1 MGCVNISNREFK
13 NLVKECHVS
22 SNSLQEIIHQYWDE
36 TGSEDLFPSKTYI
49 KAQLGEGTYVE
60 TLDSAKKV
68 WDKWYSKPQKFSSK
82 EKFQEAKDEAYRLFP
97 ASAVAVYTDDN
108 GKKVLAV
115 KRPVKQIEYL
125 ESDAFETRQDF
136 EDYYIDL
143 GEMPPQEAIDLNSP
157 SKRPTFTFKDGYTID
172 TPFRLNSQQE
182 NALNVMSDF
191 INSNES
197 VMTLSGY
204 AGTGKT
210 SIMEM
215 LAKKARH
222 DFRHIVFSA
231 STNKAAAVLKERV
244 KKSGFDASTLHKA
257 FGIRVAEDAGEE
269 YDASN
274 KVQVQAEPKVE
285 YNDIVVIDEAS
296 MIDKESYDK
305 IRDIAEKRHLKI
317 IYVGDKAQL
326 PAVKDGKPSEVFT
339 DPNIKV
345 VTLTKVER
353 TGDNAILKEATD
365 IREGKPLSGV
375 SSFNSRGEGVA
386 YVKKSNEKAVE
397 ELIKEFTPHLRE
409 NPEYFRILAFRN
421 DAVEKY
427 NEMVRRTLGYNDF
440 TPRIG
445 EPIMGYANWGYV
457 WVSKKESYYRFVNS
471 ESYTVVQVN
480 DKRVKS
486 WTLEDGTVVDIQI
499 TPMTLEDPTGKRT
512 SLDFVDIRNN
522 LVNRDHVKLLALEK
536 ASIWKRLNAVGKRTK
551 DNAHIWR
558 PLQDRVNAI
567 EEFLFINDDVIN
579 EDVWVEDKQ
588 NPGQMKHPIIQEK
601 IFDFGYA
608 MTTHKSQGSTFTNVI
623 VDEADIATAKEDGKK
638 NEKGM
643 SMEELAQMQDVKL
656 DNVQVAS
663 PSNLTKGT
671 PAAKAEKDNLSM
683 HQHLDYVAVT
693 RATDTVTIIADDAT
707 VKREDTPLN
716 HMGKQNIQTEEEAP
730 AVSPK
735 EAFNEIKI
743 VEDSNIITNE
753 GTRGAAAYDR
763 DSKTIKVDRKLLKQ
777 KFEEKAWTNPR
788 KLIETLHGEPVES
801 YAQALPE
808 GQFESYQEWEQFV
821 INHEYQHSLYSR
833 EDFDRENP
841 NKTKGDYETEINRRA
856 LAQLFEQASDLEGLL
871 SATTE
876 TSAPKAST
884 PTPEPIQVMD
894 DKEVW
899 DHVKTFAEPMG
910 GRPITFNGTTY
921 TIREGRIYDKN
932 GKEAL
937 ASNTNK
943 NHDRNRVFFDLAI
956 QEDRA
961 VMVTHNGN
969 KYVVDNNQNIMSVQT
984 GKIMEWLDNNGDRK
998 AVLKEAA
1005 SKFKDLIEARQQRSK
1020 EIMPQTL
1027 AHMQLLG
1034 IPVHDRADII
1044 EYLKKNG
1051 SAQMQEAI
1059 EQREEMKAIR
1069 EQAIKD
1075 GQIVLK
1081 EDGTFD
1087 YALAPNGEK
1096 SNLNEKQWLQV
1107 RTKAFKKWFGDWL
1120 KANQFNLDNIDY
1132 SKVDIEEVE
1141 KPWKNDPSKSNK
1153 TIRIYLKGQ
1162 HDKGYFELVKDH
1174 EFGQF
1179 SVHFKTTKPGAEYNS
1194 PTTTESTKDD
1204 RKILFT
1210 ELVKAIPEGAIV
1222 STWGSISEDGIRG
1235 LDNVGRGMTK
1245 IGERDVTLKS
1255 DGSQVKIPIYQK
1267 GEGVSK
1273 VVDENGEPKIMYRG
1287 DYSGK
1292 TVFNPHSVS
1301 NNITGVYLTPSKQ
1314 FAQNYA
1320 KKEGTAI
1327 YEVFVNAKNII
1338 NQEELNRRHTLGELK
1353 EHWNMNSVR
1362 SKFHKNGE
1370 FNEYDAF
1377 DDGGDFVVDN
1387 SNQIKSATD
1396 NNGMFSTENDDIQ
1409 MAIDINNTPTPIKEK
1424 YQGKLIYAQSGTGK
1438 STIADNVNVFDSDYL
1453 LGQVLGVSTETAGF
1467 FFKTLSAEQKKAF
1480 GEQYRNLIREKLSE
1494 GKTVLTA
1501 NNSMLDEADVV
1512 VYNKSAEQ
1520 AEERINRTDR
1530 AISNRYSALDYHK
1543 QTLDSINKLKENAK
1557 DKEYI
1562 ELDGEDYLSHHLLA
1576 SDDANR
1582 SLDKLERQSAP
1593 EGLRKQQDEI
1603 ISSFLKEFGIT
1614 VNHLDNY
1621 EGELPLFDALNRVI
1635 NAKTPQDIT
1644 DGVGYAIAFMMQGDP
1659 EMQSLIMKSHGLAG
1673 DFNRIFNIP
1682 GKGKRTAKNLRG
1694 ALIFRQD
1701 VVREVGKEIA
1711 KELRN
1716 QYSENP
1722 APTTTKNSSILSIIR
1737 NFFRKLITKI
1747 GGYSDAVKEEK
1758 ELFVRDIIEALGR
1771 EDFTRIKGPLVKEG
1785 TLEKAEQVDVETAFK
1800 ENPFEEEIISK
1811 LSDNGIA
1818 LAGSASIALEGTLY
1832 RPSENPLH
1840 DIDFNAGDNSSKAKL
1855 DTLLPKIFGKDRIS
1869 YSHKVGLENSGT
1881 ITYVTFDRP
1890 FKTVWEE
1897 NKEGRK
1903 VPKYYDME
1911 GNYLGERVR
1920 GKTIELKL
1928 AEGVKGKILDFFVGK
1943 NKGSEY
1949 GTYKKEIN
1957 GKEYL
1962 ISHSKAAFAAK
1973 ILWARPKDMW
1983 DYKNFRRNNAAQ
1995 DSNKTE
2001 GIAQTYTTK
2010 NGELYGFADWN
2021 GEVYIDETVATSNH
2035 SLHEFSHLWDRVV
2048 SVRNPR
2054 LWKQGVT
2061 LFKSPKLKL
2070 PGHEKSLWQE
2080 IEESDNYGKKWK
2092 AQGYTGYQ
2100 LESFIAS
2107 EVHSRIL
2114 GLQGEALLTSIAK
2127 QKGTKSI
2134 IGKLR
2139 DWILEFWKELKATF
2153 TNWTDEE
2160 LAQLTVDKINQMTVR
2175 DFTEGNIFR
2184 QGGERGIGQYQAMTP
2199 EMKKTAQ
2206 KVKDYIDWQSEHLT
2220 FNKETHEYFYNGEKI
2235 DYSVTQYGEE
2245 VYGKKNISGYE
2256 HSSAMGNSADALYR
2270 DFFMGK
2276 DVTKISYPNL
2286 NSARKQAIMQDCQRL
2301 KEYFDKYFN
2310 GKYQVFTREYILA
2323 GRMETPE
2330 GDKTIAGTMDMVV
2343 VDGNGDIYIF
2353 DMKVKKDQTIDSWN
2367 NRRDYTFQQNGYR
2380 QLNEAIF
2387 PELKGR
2393 VKGMFLL
2400 WMDTTYPTTREASY
2414 KTDRDTNLVVVT
2426 DNEVQN
2432 IPLADY
2438 TKWKTPALKKNV
2450 KDSVIPLTEESHLKN
2465 VRPIDANWDNN
2476 QKKEGPTPETNNPGA
2491 IDVSTISDKTADYG
2505 VQLTDGSKDF
2515 WRVVYKWKDKNPEGI
2530 AAYRKFGAKP
2540 ESFTPETV
2548 EQNWIGNPFST
2559 EGRGKET
2566 VQQFYDW
2573 IITGN
2578 NFGNEFATEEFRQ
2591 AIIKKLKATPED
2603 SPILYYTEL
2612 DRPSHATVIGYLIN
2626 NKELLDNAAKPQK
2639 TNAEIV
2645 ADTYE
2650 STISTVGYRKGD
2662 PQAHKDTAYIFTEN
2676 AQANAAA
2683 LGLDDS
2689 WIEEGYNK
2697 GDKVKLNVSDMNGEN
2712 QAGIRAVKVDGKDQ
2726 ITPNAFGIVV
2736 KKYQQKESSTRFLQA
2751 EGQFKDTDADF
2762 ELFKTANLDMFKR
2775 LEESGLKKIMWPSQ
2789 MGLGKAALPQ
2799 RFAEWLQGELNRRFG
2814 VVSEVQKNNRAGYEG
2829 YGLQLISIQKAED
2842 ISKQPLSPAQQK
2854 QPVTITESTGGYPQR
2869 TRENI
2874 TWSDVTLSFA
2884 NDDTTAG
2891 ERLTEREAN
2900 NQGKYIY
2907 EFLPDALDMND
2918 IKRLVRNQIIG
2929 MKNDQSYGHKG
2940 KVLPTKD
2947 IKLNIAGNGIY
2958 TLLPK
2963 GITQEQLN
2971 DFVTEYLREMI
2982 ANGVTISEIRSGG
2995 QTGVDEA
3002 GIIAAQ
3008 RLGISASVH
3017 APKGFVF
3024 RTAEGKDVADRNTFE
3039 SRFNQTSNPVQ
3050 QQVIGE
3056 NISSKG
3062 SDFAKRLTN
3071 PFNNETVEFRGT
3083 KFDNAEHAYQTWKSG
3098 KFDQRGFDAHGGK
3111 VRGTT
3116 DYTSNYQTMVE
3127 ILIAK
3132 LQQHPDLVEGITE
3145 RGGEAYLRAS
3155 THDVVGDPYWETKTG
3170 QNKFIEALTE
3180 AYNAVMQPEEEQP
3193 TPVPDLGPQYSE
3205 EVEVPNY
3212 ALFRDVD
3219 KLEVDAAWKVDILE
3233 DLDARIKTLRDENE
3247 EDNDIDKL
3255 AKNIYYVLND
3265 IDKLMKASS
3274 KEEYERASTTEMRT
3288 FERRMSEYWKR
3299 NMQINNLIDNEVGLK
3314 STEIRETA
3322 ESVVDSISDI
3332 ITEIINDP
3340 SIIDTEFPTLSI
3352 EKDLKG
3358 ATRED
3363 VIDTI
3368 GINNLIA
3375 KAKERFENLMNDESN
3390 PEVYNLYETTDH
3402 LIDQAFLISDNWDAI
3417 MELASDYFAI
3427 NEGFGLRKNTRSGAF
3442 DSVKKK
3448 LTEYDYDNYT
3458 DPQDLDAVREE
3469 ADEQEHWQ
3477 IENRTIDIFNSM
3489 TALIRQALHECY
3501 LLDNE
3506 GKKILNKWGIPKRVN
3521 KITAVNNILYWTKGA
3536 LSLPEMIER
3545 LEKKAEKRPWVQQ
3558 LVDRLK
3564 DETGKESDFQ
3574 SQFFGVMNRHY
3585 QVYDNVKERKGK
3597 YGVTVINGTS
3607 SASKEVIGSITAKF
3621 NMGEHPMFTEKGK
3634 IDTSML
3640 EALNGWYRELSDIV
3654 KTHDIRTDNSGN
3666 YTSKT
3671 PLSSESYE
3679 TAVKAITA
3687 ASIALG
3693 YNVTEDMIE
3702 TIISP
3707 EAVLD
3712 IEESLRFITKNLN
3725 AQVKNNSE
3733 EYEPFNTES
3742 TNNIRGELQK
3752 FFKHIV
3758 EHLEED
3764 ATNAFFEEGKMYQG
3778 NVTPSFLS
3786 LLFDH
3791 FHQEDSK
3798 FYDWLTDNYG
3808 KSEWFVN
3815 EDGEFKLPMLE
3826 TLARSPEARAMFQH
3840 RVQLNFNK
3848 HEYMRKMSPEE
3859 YVISAITEYF
3869 SEFLGKDTSA
3879 TPAWFRI
3886 PLQSN
3891 KPSSEFYKFYTD
3903 RSSSYK
3909 DNIVNKLYKMFLQ
3922 EVSRID
3928 TVRKRGKGKDSSD
3941 ALDSYDT
3948 TGRKFNFLP
3957 FLNGYVIDG
3966 GQRLGTDIN
3975 LIKEDKKGKT
3985 AAERNQILENLL
3997 NKKLNAKEALEKEEE
4012 TDLEILVKEATK
4024 NYLQETMDSALDNW
4038 EKAGILKAAAKVK
4051 NIKSLGYSVRQNLE
4065 NFLWNDY
4072 YMANSIL
4079 QLTIIDKAFYP
4090 NAIEMQKRLAEL
4102 HAPGTRGNKEA
4113 RDYKG
4118 QKVSDGYYRTAILN
4132 DYDGFMASI
4141 ISNLEIVFQKR
4152 IDMAPESEKEGWEA
4166 LKDRLL
4172 RKPGTRGKN
4181 DKGGVYWNINV
4192 TDGQGYSSPTSYRK
4206 KAFMF
4211 GKWSHKAEEI
4221 YERLLQGDYNLP
4233 DLETAFQPLKPF
4245 VYGHVTKEIGVN
4257 FMNDDGTVT
4266 SSPIQTIPTPFQ
4278 AKNSEYLLII
4288 ADALTRNEDTGRPN
4302 ILRAI
4307 FDIMEESAF
4316 DKEGKYN
4323 GQGIDTIQF
4332 KSAIK
4337 SGGQGTIDLSPFA
4350 TGENGETDAYAHLKH
4365 QIFQDEKNDDGTY
4378 YRYSDNVTKL
4388 DSDYYALQQEVPKHF
4403 KDHRQLESS
4412 QQRMNIPADLEFL
4425 DINGAVNLYKW
4436 KEGKEER
4443 ALNAKEIRREYE
4455 EVHADNIKKGIDE
4468 VVKKFHLDSL
4478 DKKERN
4484 LALSE
4489 ILQDE
4494 IMSSPRYGI
4503 DLFQACQI
4511 DAITG
4516 EFRIPKGDPVQS
4528 KRIEQLINS
4537 LIKAEVNKQ
4546 KVSGGP
4552 IVQVTNFGAS
4562 TQLHIRF
4569 HDKQGG
4575 ILMTEEEFNRAQ
4587 EQKKEEG
4594 AYKDADGKDIVM
4606 YRGYAL
4612 TEDRE
4617 AVNLEETIGHTAVD
4631 YDESLKDAIYFT
4643 SSREEAEDYAKT
4655 RTDKSDETFERNG
4668 EIITQ
4673 RNRHY
4678 TGDYAKVSAYKIKE
4692 SAKVERYKDMKDY
4705 VKHGKGTDADVII
4718 LEKGTMWSDNSEYI
4732 ILNKDV
4738 VIPTKK
4744 QSYQQYCKDNQAG
4757 IAYYEIFAPIGMQKI
4772 FEKFK
4777 NLDGTINIEAIEKC
4791 DPDLLKVITARI
4803 PNEDKYSIAHAKIV
4817 GFLPPIAGEAIMFPY
4832 ELTEID
4838 DSDFDVDK
4846 RYVMQKVLDIVEDT
4860 SAIRRSLYR
4869 KLSKEYSDTHNGK
4882 KMSDEKWA
4890 ELGEI
4895 INKLW
4900 DKDEVEST
4908 KNTSFGNIYE
4918 MYQNILHT
4926 EFPYRTVHPKKGTED
4941 SNNNKIIDMC
4951 WAILSNEMTAPQMLN
4966 PGGFETPKH
4975 TAYVI
4980 AAYKRK
4986 RGKDDWNM
4994 LNAMDTKELKKL
5006 AEEEMDLARFDHHVQ
5021 FYKQNAAG
5029 SNLIGVFAV
5038 NKIAHAILG
5047 GNHILVDIE
5056 ALCGDPKFTIGSTVF
5071 EGMMELDQEG
5081 KLIGK
5086 NLGSGV
5092 GASADTA
5099 KDPWLDIININM
5111 ASAGVFCTMLRMGMP
5126 LEEAELFMAQDVIS
5140 DVLMELSRKS
5150 LDKKYT
5156 PLSSIVSSKLAD
5168 LATKHGYTRE
5178 TADTEESK
5186 IYSEPISREE
5196 LLEGL
5201 VHLEDD
5207 DPMKEQRDALDFK
5220 VLLAFQRL
5228 LNLADA
5234 IKKPTFI
5241 TRLNSMKTA
5250 AGPLIID
5257 NIVLAH
5263 NLNEFRLSGNAET
5276 TGFFL
5281 EDPNGKIVK
5290 NGKKYSPVTTD
5301 TILNMHPILK
5311 QFSKAIDTQDPECL
5325 TERMFYDMPAGSRLF
5340 KMLLEGDEEGNVTEG
5355 LPSNIKDI
5363 IYASSNRKLLTSL
5376 SDFFQSYLMVASGA
5390 INPDSIHH
5398 YKEVKRK
5405 GKVQTVPVTEM
5416 AYYIEDFPKEFLGG
5430 KTFKGLKDKYKDN
5443 PFVQAI
5449 IPAVESE
5456 SGNVY
5461 LTIKTTGM
5469 KEQEKE
5475 PLRMGWIDLHKVDP
5489 ELSIML
5495 FKHAFYKGGLGF
5507 SPKTYMGLIPT
5518 YVKERIP
5525 GYLDTYRH
5533 FPEVVPDLI
5542 IDQWIRN
5549 NWDND
5554 KLVPTKGGKGT
5565 SYDIKGNNL
5574 YVRAPKDKAD
5584 LAGVRYMK
5592 TKEGDEVTL
5601 WRLLDS
5607 ERENRETRH
5616 YVKVDPLG
5624 NNGEFLE
5631 MSNDKRQQAL
5641 VKTVKLKERDTVEQ
5655 LPEPSNAELDNDGA
5669 GKAESTVSEAEQN
5682 REAMDM
5688 VELIMLN
5695 NGYDEERARKHFER
5709 YRNISQEEDR
5719 RLAQGQESQVDK
5731 NQKLYIAN
5739 LFKRAG
5745 LELSMEEAWK
5755 KFKKLC

>member
-97 ASAVAVYTDDN
+97 ANAVAVYTDDN

-671 PAAKAEKDNLSM
+671 PAVKAEKDNLSM

-693 RATDTVTIIADDAT
+693 RATDTVTIIADDAI
-707 VKREDTPLN
+707 VKKEDTPLN
-716 HMGKQNIQTEEEAP
+716 HMGKQKAQTEEEAP

-735 EAFNEIKI
+735 ETFNEIKI
-743 VEDSNIITNE
+743 IEDSNIITNE
-753 GTRGAAAYDR
+753 GTRGAAVYDR

-808 GQFESYQEWEQFV
+808 GAFENYQEWEQFV

-856 LAQLFEQASDLEGLL
+856 LAQMFEQEMGIESLL
-871 SATTE
+871 SPTPE
-876 TSAPKAST
+876 IGAPKAST
-884 PTPEPIQVMD
+884 PTPKPIQVME

-910 GRPITFNGTTY
+910 GRPITFNGTAY
-921 TIREGRIYDKN
+921 TIREGRIYDKD

-984 GKIMEWLDNNGDRK
+984 GKIMEWLDNSGDRK

-1005 SKFKDLIEARQQRSK
+1005 SKFKDLIEARQQRSR

-1120 KANQFNLDNIDY
+1120 SFNKVNPYSSDITLGEVTMDYDSADVEGVGALIPIKKNGKIIGSIALNAYYKGKDKFKPWGKDKNKYVSMSSVGDSVEIDKEERGKGYGKAAYFEMAKLAANQGLILISAPDDRRSDAATRVWESLVRDGY
-1132 SKVDIEEVE
+1132 VE
-1141 KPWKNDPSKSNK
+1141 KRGD
-1153 TIRIYLKGQ
+1153 RY
-1162 HDKGYFELVKDH
+1162 
-1174 EFGQF
+1174 EFI
-1179 SVHFKTTKPGAEYNS
+1179 NS
-1194 PTTTESTKDD
+1194 S
-1204 RKILFT
+1204 LNN
-1210 ELVKAIPEGAIV
+1210 A
-1222 STWGSISEDGIRG
+1222 
-1235 LDNVGRGMTK
+1235 
-1245 IGERDVTLKS
+1245 
-1255 DGSQVKIPIYQK
+1255 
-1267 GEGVSK
+1267 SK
-1273 VVDENGEPKIMYRG
+1273 VVDENGEPLVVYHTSDTDFNAFDLNKRNSKDPGYYGKGFYFYTKPSNLGLENPVTKAYFLNVRTPLMQQSG
-1287 DYSGK
+1287 DYSNTGK
-1292 TVFNPHSVS
+1292 ELPTSNDGSIIRYNDSDSANVVEDIDQITVS
-1301 NNITGVYLTPSKQ
+1301 NP
-1314 FAQNYA
+1314 
-1320 KKEGTAI
+1320 
-1327 YEVFVNAKNII
+1327 
-1338 NQEELNRRHTLGELK
+1338 
-1353 EHWNMNSVR
+1353 
-1362 SKFHKNGE
+1362 
-1370 FNEYDAF
+1370 
-1377 DDGGDFVVDN
+1377 
-1387 SNQIKSATD
+1387 NQIKSATD

-1409 MAIDINNTPTPIKEK
+1409 MAIDEFSSDIK
-1424 YQGKLIYAQSGTGK
+1424 YGNIYK
-1438 STIADNVNVFDSDYL
+1438 V
-1453 LGQVLGVSTETAGF
+1453 
-1467 FFKTLSAEQKKAF
+1467 K
-1480 GEQYRNLIREKLSE
+1480 R
-1494 GKTVLTA
+1494 
-1501 NNSMLDEADVV
+1501 
-1512 VYNKSAEQ
+1512 
-1520 AEERINRTDR
+1520 DR
-1530 AISNRYSALDYHK
+1530 AIRLSEKTSLLWDSYLDKSRGELPKKFFDEVNQVYYVKSNNRKNSKKYDIVTKDGEIIAEKLPIISATDYAKRAENIKELEPVNDSSISNTKSYAFRKFITTPSKGLFKASAKQYLLEAIRQSLERGDDFAETYINADFINKFVDSFDDSFWELVMTNTLNLSKIGKREFGYPYGVTSTRGTLDPFFVMPHGISKKNLISRLESALNMKLSGKKLWGETIDADTPRNELVKKLRGIYERESKLPTRNESIALYAEATNSTVEAVETEIKLLRRFSEEALEETWGDTDYGYKRRIEAIENFTPFEYHLSK
-1543 QTLDSINKLKENAK
+1543 IMDEYNSGYNEYLKKFAGEKAARGQRLAQIIFNRTSDTDVLNRIITILHEPYHAASLLMSSELLGNITKSYSDFINTITLDESLNQKFQKFENEIGDSATV
-1557 DKEYI
+1557 
-1562 ELDGEDYLSHHLLA
+1562 EDEFLADAFAYL
-1576 SDDANR
+1576 
-1582 SLDKLERQSAP
+1582 SAP
-1593 EGLRKQQDEI
+1593 EQVRTDFKHANSHASIAAEI
-1603 ISSFLKEFGIT
+1603 IEEVLSRPTIKEYFKT
-1614 VNHLDNY
+1614 
-1621 EGELPLFDALNRVI
+1621 ENR
-1635 NAKTPQDIT
+1635 T
-1644 DGVGYAIAFMMQGDP
+1644 
-1659 EMQSLIMKSHGLAG
+1659 E
-1673 DFNRIFNIP
+1673 R
-1682 GKGKRTAKNLRG
+1682 
-1694 ALIFRQD
+1694 
-1701 VVREVGKEIA
+1701 KEILKKVTETEKVQLTFLEKVYNA
-1711 KELRN
+1711 VAEFLSDLYSGFEKIFPVLEETKLVEKEVVD
-1716 QYSENP
+1716 YID
-1722 APTTTKNSSILSIIR
+1722 TVVT
-1737 NFFRKLITKI
+1737 
-1747 GGYSDAVKEEK
+1747 EEK
-1758 ELFVRDIIEALGR
+1758 KVSETDENIIKAQNALHKL
-1771 EDFTRIKGPLVKEG
+1771 EDNLK
-1785 TLEKAEQVDVETAFK
+1785 QVFK
-1800 ENPFEEEIISK
+1800 ENYALNQSQQTEEAQ
-1811 LSDNGIA
+1811 NGI
-1818 LAGSASIALEGTLY
+1818 TQ
-1832 RPSENPLH
+1832 
-1840 DIDFNAGDNSSKAKL
+1840 
-1855 DTLLPKIFGKDRIS
+1855 
-1869 YSHKVGLENSGT
+1869 
-1881 ITYVTFDRP
+1881 
-1890 FKTVWEE
+1890 
-1897 NKEGRK
+1897 
-1903 VPKYYDME
+1903 KYM
-1911 GNYLGERVR
+1911 
-1920 GKTIELKL
+1920 T
-1928 AEGVKGKILDFFVGK
+1928 
-1943 NKGSEY
+1943 
-1949 GTYKKEIN
+1949 
-1957 GKEYL
+1957 
-1962 ISHSKAAFAAK
+1962 
-1973 ILWARPKDMW
+1973 P
-1983 DYKNFRRNNAAQ
+1983 Q
-1995 DSNKTE
+1995 
-2001 GIAQTYTTK
+2001 
-2010 NGELYGFADWN
+2010 GELYGFADWN

-2465 VRPIDANWDNN
+2465 VRPIDANWNNN

-2639 TNAEIV
+2639 TNAEII
-2645 ADTYE
+2645 ASTYE

-2676 AQANAAA
+2676 AQANAVA

-2799 RFAEWLQGELNRRFG
+2799 RFAEWLQEELNRRFG
-2814 VVSEVQKNNRAGYEG
+2814 VVSEVQKNNKAGYEG
-2829 YGLQLISIQKAED
+2829 YGLQLISIQKAENS
-2842 ISKQPLSPAQQK
+2842 SKQPLSPSQQK

-2940 KVLPTKD
+2940 KMLPTKD

-3008 RLGISASVH
+3008 RLGIPASVH

-3062 SDFAKRLTN
+3062 SNFAKRLTN

-3233 DLDARIKTLRDENE
+3233 DLDARIKTLRDEKE

-3564 DETGKESDFQ
+3564 DDTGKESDFQ

-3948 TGRKFNFLP
+3948 NGRKFNFLP

-4024 NYLQETMDSALDNW
+4024 NYLQKTMDNALDNW
-4038 EKAGILKAAAKVK
+4038 EKAGILKAAAKIK

-4141 ISNLEIVFQKR
+4141 ISNLETVFQKR
-4152 IDMAPESEKEGWEA
+4152 IDMAPESEKKGWEE

-4172 RKPGTRGKN
+4172 RKPGTNGKN

-4221 YERLLQGDYNLP
+4221 YERLLQGDYNLA

-4266 SSPIQTIPTPFQ
+4266 SSPIQTIPVPFQ

-4337 SGGQGTIDLSPFA
+4337 SGGQGTIDLSPF
-4350 TGENGETDAYAHLKH
+4350 TTMEDGEANAYAHLKH

-4575 ILMTEEEFNRAQ
+4575 ILMTEEEFNRA
-4587 EQKKEEG
+4587 K
-4594 AYKDADGKDIVM
+4594 
-4606 YRGYAL
+4606 
-4612 TEDRE
+4612 
-4617 AVNLEETIGHTAVD
+4617 
-4631 YDESLKDAIYFT
+4631 
-4643 SSREEAEDYAKT
+4643 
-4655 RTDKSDETFERNG
+4655 
-4668 EIITQ
+4668 
-4673 RNRHY
+4673 
-4678 TGDYAKVSAYKIKE
+4678 
-4692 SAKVERYKDMKDY
+4692 
-4705 VKHGKGTDADVII
+4705 
-4718 LEKGTMWSDNSEYI
+4718 EKGEFQDT
-4732 ILNKDV
+4732 
-4738 VIPTKK
+4738 T
-4744 QSYQQYCKDNQAG
+4744 YQQYCKDNQAG

-4777 NLDGTINIEAIEKC
+4777 NPDGTINVEAIEKC

-4846 RYVMQKVLDIVEDT
+4846 RYVMQKVKDIVEDT

-4882 KMSDEKWA
+4882 KMSDEKWT

-4926 EFPYRTVHPKKGTED
+4926 EFPYKTVPPKKGTED
-4941 SNNNKIIDMC
+4941 FNNNKIIDMC

-5047 GNHILVDIE
+5047 GNHFLADIE

-5156 PLSSIVSSKLAD
+5156 PLSSIVSSRIAD

-5178 TADTEESK
+5178 TADAEESK

-5234 IKKPTFI
+5234 VKKPTFI

-5281 EDPNGKIVK
+5281 EDPNGKIER

-5301 TILNMHPILK
+5301 TILDMHPILK
-5311 QFSKAIDTQDPECL
+5311 QFSRAIDTQDPECL
-5325 TERMFYDMPAGSRLF
+5325 TERMFYDMPAGSKLF

-5376 SDFFQSYLMVASGA
+5376 SDFFQSYLMVASRA
-5390 INPDSIHH
+5390 INPDSIYH
-5398 YKEVKRK
+5398 YKEVKSK
-5405 GKVQTVPVTEM
+5405 GKIQTVPVTEM

-5430 KTFKGLKDKYKDN
+5430 KTFKGLKEKYKDN

-5475 PLRMGWIDLHKVDP
+5475 PLKMGWIDLHKVDP

-5533 FPEVVPDLI
+5533 FPGVVPDLI